1 MSKLE
6 INVSELV
13 EAPLWWQEEY
23 LPYTSSGYGVRIPT
37 RYKVKIGNR
46 LRRVYA
52 YCVSNA
58 VTHFIGKSVSEGQI
72 LNVEFV

>member
-6 INVSELV
+6 VNVSDLI
-13 EAPLWWQEEY
+13 EAPLWWQKKC
-23 LPYTSSGYGVRIPT
+23 LSYTASGYGVRIPT
-37 RYKVKIGNR
+37 RYKIKVGGR

-52 YCVSNA
+52 YCISNT
-58 VTHFIGKSVSEGQI
+58 VTHFIGKSISKGQI